1 MKTSPKFPTLTKNDE
16 RKTEITKIF
25 PLFVHP
31 VKGLEVMQMTNEQQE
46 KIIVLLKLGIGYHS
60 IVHTTWTTTN
70 HLLSTPENTK
80 RLLKA
85 LEDVKAGK
93 VIKRDPINKYT
104 M

>member
-1 MKTSPKFPTLTKNDE
+1 
-16 RKTEITKIF
+16 
-25 PLFVHP
+25 
-31 VKGLEVMQMTNEQQE
+31 MTNEQQE
-46 KIIVLLKLGIGYHS
+46 KIIVLLKIGIGYHS
-60 IVHTTWTTTN
+60 IVHTTWTTAN
-70 HLLSTPENTK
+70 HLLSSPENAK